1 MSLIPKKKRG
11 RPRKPETMDT
21 LAVRIPDDLVE
32 RIDNYCDRL
41 HADLP
46 GLNIS
51 RADAIRQLITVGLRE
66 EGKRLKIPAPDPK
79 NNTQA

>member
-11 RPRKPETMDT
+11 RPKKPETMEA
-21 LAVRIPDDLVE
+21 LAVRIPDNLVE
-32 RIDNYCDRL
+32 RIDRYSDHL
-41 HADLP
+41 ITDLP

-66 EGKRLKIPAPDPK
+66 EEKRLGVRKTTIKKI
-79 NNTQA
+79 

>member
-11 RPRKPETMDT
+11 RPRKLETMDA

-32 RIDNYCDRL
+32 RIDVYSERL
-41 HADLP
+41 HIDLP

-51 RADAIRQLITVGLRE
+51 RADSIRQLITVGLRE
-66 EGKRLKIPAPDPK
+66 EEKRLNISTPEPK
-79 NNTQA
+79 N